1 LSSDQIN
8 GSYLPKLERLMTSSN
23 DDPNDITRSHLQLAR
38 DTTIGHYRV
47 IEKIGAGGMGEV
59 YLAED
64 TELNRKV
71 ALKFLPPNLCQD
83 SDCRARFK
91 REAQAAAKL
100 NHPNIVTIYE
110 VSEFNSRPFFAME
123 HVEGLRLDEYLKQK
137 TPSLDK
143 ILDLAARVCEG
154 LREAHSSGIV
164 HRDIKPGNILVDKSG
179 RVRILD
185 FGLAAIKGVDKLTKT
200 GSTLGT
206 LNYMS
211 PEQTRGELLDER
223 SDIFSFGVVLYEMI
237 TGQLPFKGDHEPA
250 IIYSIGYEE
259 LEPLARYKTGV
270 TDELQRIVS
279 KMLTKDKDE
288 RYQHIDDLLADLK
301 HEKSRLE
308 SKPMGAEKPKKSRLR
323 VALPISAVVVIAILV
338 LVLKPWRLV
347 IEPADETKAATKRV
361 VVVPFRN
368 QTGDPSLDPLGKMV
382 ADWTTQ
388 GLLQTG
394 LAEVIPPERL
404 LQLEETKSIRS
415 IAKATGASM
424 IVMGSY
430 YKLGETIQFQAK
442 VMDANEKILQ
452 AIEPITSETAK
463 IMDGVESVRQWV
475 LGALAVVVDK
485 ELKGL
490 TGTGFRPPCYEAY
503 KQYIRGRDLYEKQS
517 DYTGAIEYFKRA
529 HAIDTSFINP
539 LIWLCNGYAK
549 LGQSAQFDSLLRYLD
564 LRRSQLT
571 PLQQLEIDWISGWS
585 SGDRMKALNAMRE
598 AARIA
603 PGCTYAYDWGYQAF
617 RVNRPRECIEAF
629 KTANQEQQWLPYWD
643 CFAASYHLLGEHK
656 KELEIARQARKRFP
670 DSFSPLNHE
679 VRAFAALGKI
689 EEIKKLIEESQTFT
703 KPGFTTGSPGGTM
716 RIAGEELRAHGD
728 EDAAM
733 TFLNQAI
740 QWYRSRPTEELDS
753 LFRDGYGLTLYYAR
767 RWEEAKSVFEELAK
781 EAPDNTWCQRY
792 IGCIAARQGDREK
805 ALKVSEWLRNLKQ
818 PHLGGH
824 YTYYRACIA
833 AILGDKDQAVTLLKE
848 NFLQGFGYSTD
859 FHKDFDFESLWDYP
873 PFIELLKPKG

>member
-1 LSSDQIN
+1 MLAKGTVIN
-8 GSYLPKLERLMTSSN
+8 
-23 DDPNDITRSHLQLAR
+23 
-38 DTTIGHYRV
+38 HYR
-47 IEKIGAGGMGEV
+47 IIDKIGAGGMGEV

-64 TELNRKV
+64 TKLNRKV
-71 ALKFLPPNLCQD
+71 ALKFLPLHLCQD
-83 SDCRARFK
+83 PDCRTRFK

-110 VSEFNSRPFFAME
+110 VSEFNGRPFFAME
-123 HVEGLRLDEYLKQK
+123 HVEGQSLRELIKAK
-137 TPSLDK
+137 
-143 ILDLAARVCEG
+143 DLPIERVMELAIQICEG
-154 LREAHSSGIV
+154 LHKAHQSGIV
-164 HRDIKPGNILVDKSG
+164 HRDVKPANILIDADG
-179 RVRILD
+179 RAKILD
-185 FGLAAIKGVDKLTKT
+185 FGLASVAGSDHLTKT

-206 LNYMS
+206 IGYMS
-211 PEQTRGELLDER
+211 PEQAKGDSADAR
-223 SDIFSFGVVLYEMI
+223 SDMFSLGVVLYEMI
-237 TGQLPFKGDHEPA
+237 AGRSPFKAESDIA
-250 IIYSIGYEE
+250 TIKNIIEAVP
-259 LEPLARYKTGV
+259 EPLARYKNNV
-270 TDELQRIVS
+270 PDDLQRIVD
-279 KMLTKDKDE
+279 KALIKDRTL
-288 RYQHIDDLLADLK
+288 RYQHADELSADLK
-301 HEKSRLE
+301 RLI
-308 SKPMGAEKPKKSRLR
+308 STVSSAPS
-323 VALPISAVVVIAILV
+323 PIRRKRRIVMPSLVILGV
-338 LVLKPWRLV
+338 LVAIVVFEPWRMV
-347 IEPADETKAATKRV
+347 TKPADETTAATKRV

-368 QTGDPSLDPLGKMV
+368 QTGDPSFDPLGRMI

-388 GLLQTG
+388 SLLQTG
-394 LAEVIPPERL
+394 LAEVVPPEALGGLDASRG
-404 LQLEETKSIRS
+404 IRS
-415 IAKATGASM
+415 VVDATGASLL
-424 IVMGSY
+424 VTGSY
-430 YKLGETIQFQAK
+430 YKVGDSIQFQTQVLNDDGK
-442 VMDANEKILQ
+442 LLY
-452 AIEPITSETAK
+452 AIEPIYTPTGSV
-463 IMDGVESVRQWV
+463 MDGVEAVRQRV
-475 LGALAVVVDK
+475 LGALAIVVDK

-503 KQYIRGRDLYEKQS
+503 RQYIRGRDLYEKQF
-517 DYTGAIEYFKRA
+517 DYTGAMEYFERA
-529 HAIDTSFINP
+529 HAIDTSFIPP

-549 LGQSAQFDSLLRYLD
+549 LGRSAQFDSLLRYLD

-629 KTANQEQQWLPYWD
+629 KTANREQQWLPYWD
-643 CFAASYHLLGEHK
+643 CFTASYHVLGEHK

-689 EEIKKLIEESQTFT
+689 EEIKKLIEESQTLT

-740 QWYRSRPTEELDS
+740 QWYRSRPAEELDS

-767 RWEEAKSVFEELAK
+767 RWEEAKSVFEEIAK
-781 EAPDNTWCQRY
+781 VAPDNIWCQRY

-818 PHLGGH
+818 LHLGGH
-824 YTYYRACIA
+824 HTYYRACIA
-833 AILGDKDQAVTLLKE
+833 AILGDKDQAVNLLKE
-848 NFLQGFGYSTD
+848 NFLKGFGYSTD
-859 FHKDFDFESLWDYP
+859 FHSDFDFESLWDYP
-873 PFIELLKPKG
+873 PFIEFLKPKG